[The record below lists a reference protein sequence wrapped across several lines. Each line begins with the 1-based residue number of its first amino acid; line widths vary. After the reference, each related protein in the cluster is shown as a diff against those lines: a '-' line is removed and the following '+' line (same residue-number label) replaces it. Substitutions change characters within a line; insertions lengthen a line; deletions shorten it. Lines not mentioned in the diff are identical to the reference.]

1 MYKIRYTEV
10 NDAKVLGKIH
20 SESWKIAYK
29 GIVPDFVL
37 DNITADKRE
46 RYFEKALSENLE
58 EDTLIFVDDK
68 AVGLMT
74 IGKCRDNDRDNTYG
88 EIWGIYLLPEYWNRG
103 IGSYYINW
111 GINELK
117 NRNYKKI
124 TLWVLEDNLNS
135 RKFYERM
142 GFKHD
147 GTVKEIDFGKK
158 LNEFR
163 YEMVIT

>member
-1 MYKIRYTEV
+1 MYKIRYAEI

-20 SESWKIAYK
+20 SESWKTAYK

-37 DNITADKRE
+37 DNITEDKRE
-46 RYFEKALSENLE
+46 RYFEKVLTENLE

-88 EIWGIYLLPEYWNRG
+88 EIWDIYLLPEYWNMG

-117 NRNYKKI
+117 NRNFKKI

-142 GFKHD
+142 GFRHD

-158 LNEFR
+158 LNELR
-163 YEMVIT
+163 YEKVIT

>member
-1 MYKIRYTEV
+1 MYKIRYAEI

-29 GIVPDFVL
+29 GIVPDSVL

-58 EDTLIFVDDK
+58 EDTLIFVDNK

-88 EIWGIYLLPEYWNRG
+88 EIWGIYLLPEYWNMG
-103 IGSYYINW
+103 IGSHYINW

-117 NRNYKKI
+117 NRNFKKI
-124 TLWVLEDNLNS
+124 TLWVLEDSLNS
-135 RKFYERM
+135 RRFYERM
-142 GFKHD
+142 GFRHD
-147 GTVKEIDFGKK
+147 GTVKEIDIGKK

-163 YEMVIT
+163 YEKVIT